1 MSTSIT
7 VLLPAYNAQ
16 AYVAESVTSILA
28 QTHADFELLIID
40 DGSTDDTGKILQ
52 QLARQDN
59 RIRLVQREN
68 RGLIATLNEGLHL
81 AAAPLVARMDAD
93 DRALPNRLTI
103 QKRYMDEYPKLA
115 VCGSAVRVLETGQV
129 WYAPQGEALAPRS
142 LFANPM
148 FHPTVMARR
157 DILLSVGGYRTD
169 MPCAEDYELWTR
181 LLEGGHRLDN
191 LTDVL
196 LEYRAHPQNFRPAYK
211 ARMRQTSELIYRS
224 GLARLGITPSAAQLE
239 THFFC
244 AAPAPATS
252 FEIARAQS
260 WLALIECRNDIHH
273 VFDNAALRFV
283 TASIQAEL
291 TCFPFLRHPLRW
303 VKRTAYRT
311 LKSIFFRHAHYIPA
325 RFLGIVERMR
335 SSLH

>member
-1 MSTSIT
+1 MSSSIT
-7 VLLPAYNAQ
+7 VLLPVYNAQ
-16 AYVAESVTSILA
+16 AYVADSVTSILA

-52 QLARQDN
+52 QLARQDS

-68 RGLIATLNEGLHL
+68 KGLIATLNEGLHL
-81 AAAPLVARMDAD
+81 AVAPLVARMDAD
-93 DRALPNRLTI
+93 DRALPHRLAI
-103 QKRYMDEYPKLA
+103 QKKHMDEHPGLV
-115 VCGSAVRVLETGQV
+115 VCGSAVRILETGQIC
-129 WYAPQGEALAPRS
+129 YAPQGNALAPRS

-157 DILLSVGGYRTD
+157 DILLAVGGYRSD

-196 LEYRAHPQNFRPAYK
+196 LEYRAHPKNFRPAYK
-211 ARMRQTSELIYRS
+211 ARMRQTSELIYRA
-224 GLARLGITPSAAQLE
+224 GLARLGITPTAAQLE
-239 THFFC
+239 THSFC
-244 AAPAPATS
+244 AVPALATS

-260 WLALIECRNDIHH
+260 WLALIECRNDIHQ

-283 TASIQAEL
+283 TASIRAEL
-291 TCFPFLRHPLRW
+291 TCFPFLRHPLWW
-303 VKRTAYRT
+303 VKRTAYRI
-311 LKSIFFRHAHYIPA
+311 LKSIFFGYAHYIPVN
-325 RFLGIVERMR
+325 FLGIVERMR
-335 SSLH
+335 SKLH